1 MERVRRLLLFAAL
14 SVASAGVV
22 GLGSAA
28 SAQAAPSLT
37 VAPSAAP
44 VGATV
49 IVSARNFPPLIQN
62 LQVEV
67 CGNQGAGGSADCD
80 QSGARNFASGSGIFQ
95 VNLVVTRP
103 PAPCPCA
110 IAAYAPSLGA
120 PVTVPF
126 TVLGAPTA
134 PVVTPQ
140 LHTGLV
146 INQVRLVGSNSWGA
160 WFGAPPRRTLL
171 LTVTNTGNVAAVSPS
186 LVLRI
191 GRGANPSDTVGSPI
205 LRTIDPKG
213 TVTYQIPANLPA
225 LSFGTYTVEGQLGP
239 AGESSGF
246 TTTTSSLPW
255 GLIAVAIVLVQ
266 VTLVWIRNRI
276 RDIVW
281 MGRVRRSMAAA
292 PIAEG
297 SAPDHESGVER
308 QPTTSPSEPEVE
320 SPESNARA
328 IEAEVH
334 GGMKRPSGA
343 GGRKASGRTSSSAS
357 PSHRPTSPA
366 SSPWRMSR

>member
-14 SVASAGVV
+14 GVASAGIV
-22 GLGSAA
+22 GLGSPA

-49 IVSARNFPPLIQN
+49 VISARNFPPLIQN

-126 TVLGAPTA
+126 TVIGAPTA

-160 WFGAPPRRTLL
+160 WFGAAPRRTLL
-171 LTVTNTGNVAAVSPS
+171 LTVSNTGNVAAVSPP
-186 LVLRI
+186 LVLKI
-191 GRGANPSDTVGSPI
+191 GRGPNPSDTVPSPI
-205 LRTIDPKG
+205 LTTLGPRTAQ
-213 TVTYQIPANLPA
+213 TYQIPVNFPV
-225 LSFGTYTVEGQLGP
+225 LSFGSYTLTGQLGP
-239 AGESSGF
+239 SGETTGF
-246 TTTTSSLPW
+246 TTATSSWPW
-255 GLIAVAIVLVQ
+255 GLIGVVLVLIQ
-266 VTLVWIRNRI
+266 LTLVWIRNRF
-276 RDIVW
+276 RDRFW
-281 MGRVRRSMAAA
+281 MGHLRRSITAT
-292 PIAEG
+292 PVAEG
-297 SAPDHESGVER
+297 SAPDVVATGAIRSDVV
-308 QPTTSPSEPEVE
+308 SLEPRVL
-320 SPESNARA
+320 P
-328 IEAEVH
+328 
-334 GGMKRPSGA
+334 
-343 GGRKASGRTSSSAS
+343 
-357 PSHRPTSPA
+357 PA
-366 SSPWRMSR
+366 SRAPATSAGPYGGGTGSSKPDRRG